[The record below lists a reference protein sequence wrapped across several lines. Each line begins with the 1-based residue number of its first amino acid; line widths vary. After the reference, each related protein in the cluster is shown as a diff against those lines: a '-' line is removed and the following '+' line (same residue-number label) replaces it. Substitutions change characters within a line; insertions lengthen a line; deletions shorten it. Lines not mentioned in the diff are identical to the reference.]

1 MDMGIS
7 LDGLSSGLDTTSLI
21 TQLMTVAAQ
30 PQTLLKAQRASTT
43 TELTAFQGLNI
54 RMATLADAASAAAK
68 TDSFDLY
75 SATSSSAP
83 ALSVMVATGAS
94 AGELQ
99 VVVSALAR
107 SQIGVSAAMASW
119 PSPSTI
125 TIVGHSGTAVEI
137 TPASTSLDDVA
148 KAINA
153 SSAGVIATRVA
164 SGVDGSGNALYRL
177 QFSSKTTGA
186 AASFSVYQGTA
197 AEVTAGTASNALA
210 APGSAVIRI
219 AQDATITLWKG
230 TTAEQVV
237 TSASNTFTDLLPGV
251 SVTATAVSADPVTI
265 TVSRDDKK
273 ISSVAS
279 GLVDSLNSAFVL
291 IAAQTAVSTSTDANG
306 VTSTKAG
313 VFAGDAT
320 VRDLRQKGLDA
331 IGLPIDGHSPSE
343 YGITVTRTG
352 TVTFD
357 ADKFAAAL
365 ASDPKTVIAAIQTIA
380 TRLAATATAA
390 SDKYDGTITNRITG
404 DQTQLRSLG
413 DQVSA
418 WDTRLAIRKS
428 TLQSTFSQM
437 EVLLS
442 NLKAQ
447 SAALSSQ
454 LSSLSTTTR

>member
-30 PQTLLKAQRASTT
+30 PQTLLKAQAATT
-43 TELTAFQGLNI
+43 TAELTAFQGLNA
-54 RMATLADAASAAAK
+54 RLATLADAATAAAK
-68 TDSFDLY
+68 TGGLDLY
-75 SATSSSAP
+75 SATSSAP
-83 ALSVMVATGAS
+83 ALSVALATGAS

-99 VVVSALAR
+99 VAVSALAQ
-107 SQIGVSAAMASW
+107 SQVGVSAAMSTW
-119 PSPSTI
+119 PTPSTI
-125 TIVGHSGTAVEI
+125 TIVGHSGTPVEI
-137 TPASTSLDDVA
+137 TPASASLDDVA
-148 KAINA
+148 TAINA
-153 SSAGVIATRVA
+153 STAGVTATKVA
-164 SGVDGSGNALYRL
+164 SGVDGSGTPLFRL
-177 QFSSKTTGA
+177 QFSSKATGA
-186 AASFSVYQGTA
+186 DASFRIYQGATA
-197 AEVTAGTASNALA
+197 DISDATDVLKAQ
-210 APGSAVIRI
+210 GSAVIRT
-219 AQDATITLWKG
+219 AQDASVTLWKG
-230 TTAEQVV
+230 TPAEQVV
-237 TSASNTFTDLLPGV
+237 TSASNTFPNLLSGV

-273 ISSVAS
+273 ISAVAS
-279 GLVDSLNSAFVL
+279 GLVDSLNGAFVL

-306 VTSTKAG
+306 VTTTKAG

-331 IGLPIDGHSPSE
+331 IGAPIDGHSPSE

-352 TVTFD
+352 SVTFD

-365 ASDPKTVIAAIQTIA
+365 AADPKTVMAAVQTIA
-380 TRLAATATAA
+380 GRLATTATAA
-390 SDKYDGTITNRITG
+390 SDKYTGTITDRITG

-428 TLQSTFSQM
+428 TLQRTFSQM

-442 NLKAQ
+442 NLKSQ

-454 LSSLSTTTR
+454 LSSLSSSTTTG